1 MIQCRCCGEIK
12 QGKEFYKINV
22 WYDFSNQDAQWCRQC
37 QKMYCDM
44 KRQELTKKKFKEI
57 VLEGKLKIGRFNVDF
72 S

>member
-1 MIQCRCCGEIK
+1 MQCRVCGEVK

-22 WYDFSNQDAQWCRQC
+22 FYDFHWQDVQWCRVC

-44 KRQELTKKKFKEI
+44 KRQEQTKKKFKEI
-57 VLEGKLKIGRFNVDF
+57 VLEGKIKTGRFNVDF